1 MMLETWEA
9 GQEFLT
15 RAKKHVH
22 AVDIA
27 AFLVGLG

>member
-1 MMLETWEA
+1 MLETREA

-27 AFLVGLG
+27 AFLVD